1 MRSLSLRSI
10 PATAVFLSFVSCLPV
25 GLALA
30 GDSHPPDGS
39 GGGAALP
46 SAAEIVARW
55 RQAVHAATGAA
66 DAYAVVQTTS
76 NQDGIEG
83 RIEERLIREGGS
95 PAEADKGTGRPAED
109 FGVYRAMVKRRSDDT
124 DTVVSVRP
132 GAAEWAGVQRDWNG
146 WLRDIRGREMLRL
159 RAAILERRAVVF
171 GPGDAW
177 NDAQVSRTE
186 DGAAYVLH
194 LVPRGAT
201 APAGA
206 PSRSGAAAETAASVA
221 FVLDADTMLPIR
233 SLRAG
238 SEEGDIT
245 TTYED
250 FQALE
255 ESALLTPR
263 QGRVSETGKPDYSW
277 KRDGVR
283 FAKAPPRKAFAAPW
297 PGPEDARL
305 EANAPPIPFDFDSA
319 HIIFKA
325 SVNGRPPIGFIL
337 DTGANEN
344 CIQSTRL
351 ADFGLTTYAKTAA
364 TGGGGATDYGFTRDV
379 TLTLP
384 GVTLREQHAAVVDQ
398 TGLERA
404 LGVPLGGLLGYDF
417 LSRFVVEI
425 DYAKKL
431 MTLHDAVRWT
441 YSGPGAVVP
450 VVFDHGIP
458 HTDGTITV
466 AGREIP
472 AYLVIDFGAA
482 ETMTLTSPFV
492 KANDLLA
499 LAQTNGQVN
508 APSLANQ
515 FFSQTNV
522 RGRVDRLTLGT
533 PALVAES
540 IPVNLSK
547 NTTGAYASPNFAGT
561 VGQGIDRRYHVF
573 LDYARSRVIFEP
585 TAEAR
590 QPFPEKQ
597 TYGLTLLASGDDL
610 RTYTVTA
617 VRPGSPAETDGLQ
630 KDDVVARFDDKPAA
644 AFTLA
649 ELRNALN
656 RSGEKHRFEVKRGG
670 ETVTIPV
677 EVRLVSLDAK

>member
-1 MRSLSLRSI
+1 MRSLSLRAI
-10 PATAVFLSFVSCLPV
+10 PATAAFLSFVSCLPG

-30 GDSHPPDGS
+30 GDSHPP
-39 GGGAALP
+39 GGPGDGAALP
-46 SAAEIVARW
+46 SASEIVARW
-55 RQAVHAATGAA
+55 RQAVHAAAASA
-66 DAYAVVQTTS
+66 DAYALVLTTS

-83 RIEERLIREGGS
+83 RLEERLIREAAG
-95 PAEADKGTGRPAED
+95 DKSAGKPAED
-109 FGVYRAMVKRRSDDT
+109 FGVYRAVVKRTFDDT
-124 DTVVSVRP
+124 DTVVTARP
-132 GAAEWAGVQRDWNG
+132 GAVEWTGVQRDWNG

-159 RAAILERRAVVF
+159 RAAIVETRAIVF

-177 NDAQVSRTE
+177 NEAQVSRSE
-186 DGAAYVLH
+186 DGAAYVMR
-194 LVPRGAT
+194 LVPRGAV
-201 APAGA
+201 APAGPA
-206 PSRSGAAAETAASVA
+206 SRSGEAAETAASVA
-221 FVLDADTMLPIR
+221 FVLDANTVLPIK
-233 SLRAG
+233 SVRAG
-238 SEEGDIT
+238 SEDGDIT
-245 TTYED
+245 TTYEH
-250 FQALE
+250 FEALG
-255 ESALLTPR
+255 ESAIVTPR
-263 QGRVSETGKPDYSW
+263 QGRVSETGKPDYAW

-283 FAKAPPRKAFAAPW
+283 FAAAPPRKAFAAPW

-425 DYAKKL
+425 DYVKKL
-431 MTLHDAVRWT
+431 MTFHDPVRWT

-492 KANDLLA
+492 KAHDLLA

-522 RGRVDRLTLGT
+522 RGRVDRLTVGT
-533 PALVAES
+533 PALVAEA

-547 NTTGAYASPNFAGT
+547 NTTGAYASPHFAGT

-590 QPFPEKQ
+590 RPFPEKQ

-610 RTYTVTA
+610 HTYTVSA
-617 VRPGSPAETDGLQ
+617 VRSGSPAETDGLQ
-630 KDDVVARFDDKPAA
+630 KDDVVARFAQS
-644 AFTLA
+644 
-649 ELRNALN
+649 LR
-656 RSGEKHRFEVKRGG
+656 RETPFRGEARCADRDHPGRGPPRVARREV
-670 ETVTIPV
+670 IP
-677 EVRLVSLDAK
+677 R